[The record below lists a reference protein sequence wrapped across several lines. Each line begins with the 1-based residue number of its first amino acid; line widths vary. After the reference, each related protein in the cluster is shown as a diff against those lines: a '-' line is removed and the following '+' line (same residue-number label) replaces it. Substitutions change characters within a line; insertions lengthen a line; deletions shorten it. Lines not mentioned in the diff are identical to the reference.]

1 MSRIRRLKE
10 NRRKNTIKTTMASL
24 ALILAIGSTPVMGTY
39 ALFTDTVDVPS
50 DLSISTGDVDVRVD
64 DGFNITIEDDYYIK
78 DNEQIQKNHKFN
90 IYNDGTLKQNISLSL
105 DYNSNMNID
114 GYISYDLKFDN
125 YHNRAIKPVKLSK
138 QNIELRYVD
147 NNELVELKKEE
158 YISVTGT
165 LTINEDVKKIV
176 KDSDETDITFNL
188 NVLSTQTNKRKLI
201 NEKGFY
207 NRESQ
212 VNHIKIIDYDDDNI
226 LSGGSIKVAPDDTIH
241 LSVYGQGKFH
251 GLNSIIPDMKNII
264 NREVFVGTGTG
275 VFSNK
280 DIKLTSSN
288 NWYYLSPVNTK
299 GIGNSFGKDKISIKL
314 YYDYDKDN
322 KADTYRIYELSFR
335 AIGEEANGCRI
346 LEALV
351 TFKEEGKTIVLEED
365 SKTEYKPE
373 ELEHQN
379 GEVVPPNDSNITIES
394 ETEEVVPPNDS
405 ELTEHTKVEEKL
417 DNSKSDT
424 IEPEKEDI
432 EIQ

>member
-24 ALILAIGSTPVMGTY
+24 ALVLAIGSTPIMGTY

-64 DGFNITIEDDYYIK
+64 DGFNITIEDDYYVK

-176 KDSDETDITFNL
+176 KDLDETDITFNL
-188 NVLSTQTNKRKLI
+188 NVLSTQI
-201 NEKGFY
+201 NEIKKVENKGFY
-207 NRESQ
+207 DKEAQ
-212 VNHIKIIDYDDDNI
+212 VNSIKIIDDDNDENVI
-226 LSGGSIKVAPDDTIH
+226 PAGSIKVSANDTTIDINH
-241 LSVYGQGKFH
+241 ETNDSNGYT
-251 GLNSIIPDMKNII
+251 GLDRFVDNYDQVTTIEYISGNGAFSKSKGNSKQATYQI
-264 NREVFVGTGTG
+264 
-275 VFSNK
+275 
-280 DIKLTSSN
+280 
-288 NWYYLSPVNTK
+288 SPVD
-299 GIGNSFGKDKISIKL
+299 IRDISRSFDKT
-314 YYDYDKDN
+314 N
-322 KADTYRIYELSFR
+322 
-335 AIGEEANGCRI
+335 
-346 LEALV
+346 
-351 TFKEEGKTIVLEED
+351 TIVLKFNYEDGSYKKYMLDFRDKGSYGNRKLEAQVLLIESSKNSITENKQEEVELTLPD
-365 SKTEYKPE
+365 SDQVYTSEESVHDITKPDE
-373 ELEHQN
+373 VESPKVEVDIPSEPEVLE
-379 GEVVPPNDSNITIES
+379 PPN
-394 ETEEVVPPNDS
+394 EEVVVPSQSDIIAPS
-405 ELTEHTKVEEKL
+405 KEE
-417 DNSKSDT
+417 
-424 IEPEKEDI
+424 I
-432 EIQ
+432 EIQE